1 MSAGVKGVCFMA
13 VRKRRSKWNEA
24 LRQRIVAEAEASD
37 EPMSEVAKR
46 HGLNPKLLYSWRQ
59 KYIKDRDTVTGKEVC
74 LLPVEVKAAQD
85 ETPVKANNP
94 TSGILEIVLPC
105 GSQLRCD
112 NDIDP
117 AFLTIALAE
126 LKPNNPSTVP

>member
-1 MSAGVKGVCFMA
+1 MA

-59 KYIKDRDTVTGKEVC
+59 KLLKDQKIATTGKEVC
-74 LLPVEVKAAQD
+74 LLPVEVKAAPG
-85 ETPVKANNP
+85 ETSVQANNP
-94 TSGILEIVLPC
+94 ASSGILEIELPC
-105 GSQLRCD
+105 GSTLRCGS
-112 NDIDP
+112 DINP

-126 LKPNNPSTVP
+126 LKPNNQSTSQ